1 MKKLRVFLSVIILLL
16 TLVVFARYIQ
26 VHPEIITGLRNTR
39 LIYVLL
45 VMILYLGIIGSLSI
59 VNTISVRLCGK
70 TISKRES
77 FNLTSTSSIANFFGP
92 LQSGVGIRALYFKA
106 KLAIPIKQY
115 GLVSLYYYGLY
126 AFFSGVFLLFGSAQF
141 RVPLLL
147 ALVVGA
153 CLTAF
158 YIHTKRASTE
168 GQKSH
173 ISVEL
178 LLKLTATVLLQLSL
192 ITSIYYVELL
202 ALGKHVSFGQIV
214 SYSGAANF
222 SLFVAITPGAIGIR
236 EAFLV
241 FSQNLHHISRDTVIS
256 ANILDRGIYVVFL
269 IILFLWLVATHT
281 RVKLK
286 ARQTRNQP

>member
-1 MKKLRVFLSVIILLL
+1 MTIGYL
-16 TLVVFARYIQ
+16 TLVIFAHYIQ
-26 VHPEIITGLRNTR
+26 AHPEVITTLKNTR
-39 LIYVLL
+39 LTYVLL
-45 VMILYLGIIGSLSI
+45 VMILYLGVIGSLSI

-70 TISKRES
+70 KITKRES

-141 RVPLLL
+141 RLPLLL
-147 ALVVGA
+147 ALVAGA

-158 YIHTKRASTE
+158 YIHKKRSSPE

-173 ISVEL
+173 ISAEL
-178 LLKLTATVLLQLSL
+178 LIKLAATVLLQLSF

-241 FSQNLHHISRDTVIS
+241 FSQNLHHISRDIVIS
-256 ANILDRGIYVVFL
+256 ANILDRGIYVLFL
-269 IILFLWLVATHT
+269 LLLFLWLIATHT
-281 RVKLK
+281 QITLK
-286 ARQTRNQP
+286 ARQAKKQT

>member
-1 MKKLRVFLSVIILLL
+1 MKKLRLLASIAVLLITIAVFV
-16 TLVVFARYIQ
+16 RYIQ
-26 VHPEIITGLRNTR
+26 TNPEVITQLKNTR
-39 LIYVLL
+39 FIYLII
-45 VMILYLGIIGSLSI
+45 VMALYLGVIISLTI
-59 VNTISVRLCGK
+59 VNTISVQLCGK
-70 TISKRES
+70 KITKRES

-115 GLVSLYYYGLY
+115 GLISLYYYGLY
-126 AFFSGVFLLFGSAQF
+126 AFFSGIFLLFGSAEF
-141 RVPLLL
+141 RLPLLL
-147 ALVVGA
+147 ALIIGA
-153 CLTAF
+153 CSTAL
-158 YIHTKRASTE
+158 YIHKKRSSPE
-168 GQKSH
+168 GQKSN
-173 ISVEL
+173 ISAKL
-178 LLKLTATVLLQLSL
+178 LIKLASTVLLQLAF
-192 ITSIYYVELL
+192 ITTIYYVELL

-269 IILFLWLVATHT
+269 SVLFLWLIATHT
-281 RVKLK
+281 QVKLK
-286 ARQTRNQP
+286 ARQAKKQA